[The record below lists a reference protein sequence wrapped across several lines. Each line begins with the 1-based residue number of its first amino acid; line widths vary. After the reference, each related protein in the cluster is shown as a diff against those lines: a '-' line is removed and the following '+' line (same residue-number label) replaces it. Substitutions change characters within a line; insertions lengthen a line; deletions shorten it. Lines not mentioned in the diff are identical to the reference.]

1 MNTMTNLIKLHYSSI
16 IALKKAAAV
25 VWALAIV
32 FSISNIDGAMLP
44 LGAGLIIMILNYNTL
59 AYEDN
64 SKSQFLIYSLPV
76 KPEQYILSKFI
87 FGGMNLIIALI
98 FGNAMYLIL
107 NIISSTSIS
116 MAALNIMIVI
126 MGIFVIDILIPIAII
141 VGFTKARIILI
152 FLAVLP
158 LSISSAIAPIL
169 PKLLP
174 LNFNISLVMV
184 EAAVII
190 CAIIFSILSYFV
202 TANLYKKKDIV

>member
-116 MAALNIMIVI
+116 MATLNIMIVI